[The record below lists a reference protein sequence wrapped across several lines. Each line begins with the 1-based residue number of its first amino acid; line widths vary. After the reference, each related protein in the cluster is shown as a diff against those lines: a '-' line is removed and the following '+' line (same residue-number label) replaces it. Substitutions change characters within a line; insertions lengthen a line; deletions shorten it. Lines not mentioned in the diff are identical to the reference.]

1 MAFIPHGPPL
11 SRQLETQVVTR
22 QHTLQRFKKL
32 RERVLRELL
41 GCCSLGLQLSED
53 LLDFWDQTTLWRI
66 MTACVIM
73 HNMIIEDERGQPED
87 FVYDHVGTPV
97 EPKQDEDRIY
107 NFLEMHRK
115 IEDPVA
121 HSQLRDDLVEH
132 LWQIHGQ

>member
-1 MAFIPHGPPL
+1 
-11 SRQLETQVVTR
+11 
-22 QHTLQRFKKL
+22 
-32 RERVLRELL
+32 
-41 GCCSLGLQLSED
+41 
-53 LLDFWDQTTLWRI
+53 

-73 HNMIIEDERGQPED
+73 HNIQVCNCQLED

-97 EPKQDEDRIY
+97 EPEQDEDRIY
-107 NFLEMHRK
+107 KFLEMHRK

>member
-1 MAFIPHGPPL
+1 MAYHD
-11 SRQLETQVVTR
+11 SMC
-22 QHTLQRFKKL
+22 HH
-32 RERVLRELL
+32 
-41 GCCSLGLQLSED
+41 
-53 LLDFWDQTTLWRI
+53 
-66 MTACVIM
+66 A

-97 EPKQDEDRIY
+97 EPEQDEDRIY

-121 HSQLRDDLVEH
+121 HNQLRDDLVEH